1 MENIKDNQ
9 LIPPQPSLIENE
21 KRVYAQ
27 YTCANCGVNSPEC
40 GFYKNPKL
48 IRGHIPWCVSC
59 HLKRTVGRRKAK
71 REGIGKPDGRK
82 CRPRMSE
89 EDKAKSGRERSK
101 KHYYK
106 NLEKSREYSRDYAR
120 KNTDPEK
127 KRRSMLKAKYGMTP
141 EGWQAMF
148 EAQGCKCA
156 ICESKDAGAKAGWNT
171 DHCHKSGRVR
181 FILCAH
187 CNRGLGSFKDNPDV
201 MRKAAKMIE
210 ELSDQPA
217 GAGIAQVIFHQTS
230 VNAYYDGKYQN
241 QPDKPVE
248 AING

>member
-1 MENIKDNQ
+1 MENIKGNQ
-9 LIPPQPSLIENE
+9 PILPQPSLGENE

-59 HLKRTVGRRKAK
+59 HSKRTVNRRKAK
-71 REGIGKPDGRK
+71 REVIGKPDGRK

-89 EDKAKSGRERSK
+89 EDKAKSGRERAK

-106 NLEKSREYSRDYAR
+106 NLEKSREYARDYAR
-120 KNTDPEK
+120 KNADPDK
-127 KRRSMLKAKYGMTP
+127 KRRTRLKANYGMTP
-141 EGWQAMF
+141 EQWQAMF
-148 EAQGCKCA
+148 NAQGCKCA
-156 ICESKDAGAKAGWNT
+156 ICESTDAGSKAGWNT

-187 CNRGLGSFKDNPDV
+187 CNRGLGAFKDNPDV
-201 MRKAAKMIE
+201 MRKAAKMLE
-210 ELSDQPA
+210 ELAD
-217 GAGIAQVIFHQTS
+217 
-230 VNAYYDGKYQN
+230 N
-241 QPDKPVE
+241 PVE
-248 AING
+248 AVFE